1 MKEKAKENI
10 CVKIKKMM
18 AIVIV
23 FLSPFLANAQ
33 EKGDSLLPKTVRIDR
48 TTALAI
54 GMTNRLDTYL
64 SPQDYKG
71 STERF
76 LSNVLRSR
84 RNMWDLQFS
93 HEGAVDITHN
103 KADNADALSG
113 HYDFAF
119 AMMKR
124 WEMLDGAMTLRA
136 GGMTNLYLG
145 FAYNTKN
152 VANNPAQGYASW
164 SIGCAGSATYR
175 VKVGRHIVP
184 LTYEVRMPLVG
195 IMFSP
200 AYGQSYYELFYGGKY
215 DDNIVFTNVSTPS
228 LRHQFSVDLPL
239 WRKASLRIGYLGDVR
254 QAKPNHLKQHEYSH
268 SFVLGVTRAL

>member
-1 MKEKAKENI
+1 MKEKSNGNI
-10 CVKIKKMM
+10 GVKIRKAM
-18 AIVIV
+18 AFVVV
-23 FLSPFLANAQ
+23 FLCPFLANAQ
-33 EKGDSLLPKTVRIDR
+33 EKGDSLLPKTVRTDR
-48 TTALAI
+48 TTAVAI
-54 GMTNRLDTYL
+54 GTTNRLDTYL

-71 STERF
+71 STVRF

-84 RNMWDLQFS
+84 RNLWDMQFS
-93 HEGAVDITHN
+93 HEGAVDVTHN

-119 AMMKR
+119 SMMKR
-124 WEMLDGAMTLRA
+124 WEMMDGAMTLRA

-164 SIGCAGSATYR
+164 SIGWAGSATYR
-175 VKVGRHIVP
+175 VKVGRYTLPV
-184 LTYEVRMPLVG
+184 TYEMRMPLVG
-195 IMFSP
+195 MMFSP

-228 LRHQFSVDLPL
+228 LRHQLSVDLPL
-239 WRKASLRIGYLGDVR
+239 WRKASLRLGYLGDVR

-268 SFVLGVTRAL
+268 SFVIGVTRML

>member
-1 MKEKAKENI
+1 MKEKSNGNI
-10 CVKIKKMM
+10 GVKIRKAM
-18 AIVIV
+18 AFVVV
-23 FLSPFLANAQ
+23 FLCPFLANAQ

-48 TTALAI
+48 TTAVAI
-54 GMTNRLDTYL
+54 GTTNRLDTYL

-71 STERF
+71 STARF

-84 RNMWDLQFS
+84 RNLWDMQFS
-93 HEGAVDITHN
+93 HEGAVDVTHN

-119 AMMKR
+119 SMMKR
-124 WEMLDGAMTLRA
+124 WEMMDGAMTLRA

-164 SIGCAGSATYR
+164 SIGWAGSATYR
-175 VKVGRHIVP
+175 VKVGRHTLPV
-184 LTYEVRMPLVG
+184 TYEMRMPLVG
-195 IMFSP
+195 MMFSP

-228 LRHQFSVDLPL
+228 LRHQLSVDLPL
-239 WRKASLRIGYLGDVR
+239 WRKASLRLGCLGDVR

-268 SFVLGVTRAL
+268 SFVIGVTRML

>member
-1 MKEKAKENI
+1 
-10 CVKIKKMM
+10 
-18 AIVIV
+18 
-23 FLSPFLANAQ
+23 
-33 EKGDSLLPKTVRIDR
+33 
-48 TTALAI
+48 
-54 GMTNRLDTYL
+54 
-64 SPQDYKG
+64 
-71 STERF
+71 
-76 LSNVLRSR
+76 
-84 RNMWDLQFS
+84 
-93 HEGAVDITHN
+93 
-103 KADNADALSG
+103 
-113 HYDFAF
+113 
-119 AMMKR
+119 
-124 WEMLDGAMTLRA
+124 
-136 GGMTNLYLG
+136 MTNLYLG

-239 WRKASLRIGYLGDVR
+239 CRKASLRIGYLGDVR